1 MRITSCMCFEV
12 MSTSFDCAGFP
23 KKGIHHHLAEWV
35 PVLSGME
42 QRERMGS
49 TLCTSRGGHS
59 QHVNKPWKWYSTSPF
74 ICCAMDIKV
83 LPLFM
88 TKRVVRFKV
97 LGGESAL
104 WYLRSEVPT
113 WRPRPTLS
121 FCAWLGLR

>member
-1 MRITSCMCFEV
+1 MRITFRMCFEI
-12 MSTSFDCAGFP
+12 MRASFGCAGFP
-23 KKGIHHHLAEWV
+23 KKRNPSSLGRIGTCAFWNGTERADGNHVFAQAEGV
-35 PVLSGME
+35 IVNTREQAVEVVL
-42 QRERMGS
+42 
-49 TLCTSRGGHS
+49 
-59 QHVNKPWKWYSTSPF
+59 
-74 ICCAMDIKV
+74 CCAMDIKV
-83 LPLFM
+83 LTLPM